1 MHVPSSEKSA
11 ITATITS
18 HGRPRTAYASLP
30 IATSSAPVAST
41 IVMKA
46 PIASTNANTPTAP
59 NNLPTP
65 NGTTTPV
72 SGFWSP

>member
-1 MHVPSSEKSA
+1 MPSSENSA

-18 HGRPRTAYASLP
+18 HGRPRMAYASFP

-46 PIASTNANTPTAP
+46 PIASTKANTLTAP
-59 NNLPTP
+59 KRLPTP
-65 NGTTTPV
+65 NGRTKPV
-72 SGFWSP
+72 SGSCRP

>member
-1 MHVPSSEKSA
+1 M
-11 ITATITS
+11 TATITS
-18 HGRPRTAYASLP
+18 QGRPRTANASLP
-30 IATSSAPVAST
+30 MATSSAPVAST

-59 NNLPTP
+59 NRLPTP

-72 SGFWSP
+72 SGSCNP